1 MPFIRRLVAAAL
13 LAASGMVAAASSQA
27 PVLKVSRSVI
37 VHAEPDAVWHKVRD
51 FDGLHTW
58 HPGVV
63 KDEIV
68 VGHNNEVGAERLLTL
83 RDGSTARERLLGFD
97 AKHHRYRYKIIE
109 SALPVSGYVSVIG
122 IKAAG
127 KNRSKVTWSGTF
139 RRKDTSAHP
148 AANAD
153 DATATKTMEEV
164 YRAGLD
170 NLKKI
175 VDAGSTAAP

>member
-13 LAASGMVAAASSQA
+13 FAASGMVAAASSQA

-68 VGHNNEVGAERLLTL
+68 VGRNNEVGAERLLTL
-83 RDGSTARERLLGFD
+83 RDGSKARERLVGFD

-109 SALPVSGYVSVIG
+109 SALPVSSYVAVIG

-139 RRKDTSAHP
+139 RRKDTGAHP
-148 AANAD
+148 AAGAD
-153 DATATKTMEEV
+153 DASATKTMDEV

-175 VDAGSTAAP
+175 IDASAATAP